1 MMAVVHDLAEAQ
13 GTAKAK
19 PPISTPSLS
28 SLSQRVRCL
37 RYSFPPSSPPVG
49 DIAPR
54 EGIPKAEKRRLEV
67 VRPSAPRD
75 ACC

>member
-13 GTAKAK
+13 GTTKAK
-19 PPISTPSLS
+19 PPVSTPSLS
-28 SLSQRVRCL
+28 SLPQRVRCL
-37 RYSFPPSSPPVG
+37 RYSFPLSSPPVG

-54 EGIPKAEKRRLEV
+54 EGIPKAEKRRLEA